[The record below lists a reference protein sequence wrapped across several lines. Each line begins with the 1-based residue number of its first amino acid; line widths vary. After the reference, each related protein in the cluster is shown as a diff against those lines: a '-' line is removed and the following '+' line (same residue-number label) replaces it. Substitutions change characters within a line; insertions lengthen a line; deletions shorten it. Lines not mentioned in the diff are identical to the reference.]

1 MKEIADIMTF
11 RDGSKMWEA
20 VFDKFAAK
28 VYIPVTKQPAG
39 IVNFGFRAPYL
50 MIFEENRFSFE
61 EAKAFAD
68 QNGLAE
74 IASEYAGSVVFF
86 YPLNEGGWEK
96 APVDLYESI
105 LAQSR
110 ISQYYKD
117 GAAIM
122 YDRFAKK
129 MGDTYIR
136 GAVLRTCLYGF
147 GASADYIAKNCLKT
161 LEGDGLYGKGDITPA
176 VCILQ
181 GLSVGTGAERRD
193 IPILSIGNHAEVN
206 QALLQSSDYVLV
218 KDKADYQEDYRQFVG
233 TFRRMMGY
241 LDREDNLEEMG
252 MVMEPGYCSVTTT
265 CDNRGDDRDTTE
277 HRIGYV
283 AYYNRDIMKDGKKV
297 PLLMCFHGGGDSAM
311 CMATVSGWY
320 RVAAEHDFLLVC
332 VENHLN
338 STASETIEMIE
349 CLKKKYS
356 IDSEKI
362 YASGFSM
369 GGCKSWDM
377 FQEYPRVF
385 AAVAPMDATFDVGL
399 NSYGE
404 QSPGEI
410 NRDTIVPVFYVG
422 GEKTPL
428 PELPFQEKK
437 CLNRMAYVLEVNRSV
452 KKNQNQFEE
461 QDKWENPIWG
471 LDGDYV
477 YQLKDEEREDS
488 VLTLNLFVSED
499 GNCYCVFGCVSN
511 QGHEVRHHSCEN
523 AWKFLNS
530 FRRLPDG
537 SLMGGKLEEIREL
550 YQ

>member
-1 MKEIADIMTF
+1 M
-11 RDGSKMWEA
+11 
-20 VFDKFAAK
+20 
-28 VYIPVTKQPAG
+28 
-39 IVNFGFRAPYL
+39 
-50 MIFEENRFSFE
+50 
-61 EAKAFAD
+61 
-68 QNGLAE
+68 
-74 IASEYAGSVVFF
+74 
-86 YPLNEGGWEK
+86 
-96 APVDLYESI
+96 
-105 LAQSR
+105 
-110 ISQYYKD
+110 
-117 GAAIM
+117 
-122 YDRFAKK
+122 
-129 MGDTYIR
+129 
-136 GAVLRTCLYGF
+136 
-147 GASADYIAKNCLKT
+147 
-161 LEGDGLYGKGDITPA
+161 
-176 VCILQ
+176 
-181 GLSVGTGAERRD
+181 
-193 IPILSIGNHAEVN
+193 N

-320 RVAAEHDFLLVC
+320 RVAAERDFLLVC